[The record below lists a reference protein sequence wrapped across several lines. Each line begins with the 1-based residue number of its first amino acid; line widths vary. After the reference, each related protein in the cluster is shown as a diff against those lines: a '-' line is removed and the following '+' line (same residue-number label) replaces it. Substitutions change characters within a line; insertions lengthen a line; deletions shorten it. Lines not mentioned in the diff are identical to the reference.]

1 MLTLKNLYFLTD
13 SGRNRH
19 VGAKSCMIT
28 AWLYKRSKEHIQS
41 KYQREKENQRE
52 SPSAEANNEWN
63 EVKNLLEQR
72 PNDSWT

>member
-1 MLTLKNLYFLTD
+1 MHDYRMTLN
-13 SGRNRH
+13 
-19 VGAKSCMIT
+19 
-28 AWLYKRSKEHIQS
+28 KRSKEHIQS

-63 EVKNLLEQR
+63 EVKNLLKQR